1 MIGNVIEGQ
10 LDSPGEI
17 GQGAVLSLML
27 LVVLLI
33 PMIYYVVSTA
43 RASMENA

>member
-1 MIGNVIEGQ
+1 MDERAEPAEAEVAAGLE
-10 LDSPGEI
+10 

-33 PMIYYVVSTA
+33 PMIYYVIATNREA
-43 RASMENA
+43 AQ